1 MPTNVKSDWSRSA
14 GGGAR
19 VGGTLPLTAGVAI
32 VTRTSGRDVR
42 GAREVGSGRVT
53 DLSGNSGGG

>member
-14 GGGAR
+14 GGGTR
-19 VGGTLPLTAGVAI
+19 VGGTLPLTAGVAK

-42 GAREVGSGRVT
+42 GAGEVGSGRVT